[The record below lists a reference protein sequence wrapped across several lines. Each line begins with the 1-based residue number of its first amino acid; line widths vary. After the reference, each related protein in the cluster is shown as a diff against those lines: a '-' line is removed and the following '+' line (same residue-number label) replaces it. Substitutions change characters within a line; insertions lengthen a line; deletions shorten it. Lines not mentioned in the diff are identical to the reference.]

1 MIHENV
7 QGAALKLRELAGRVD
22 GSVWEEIRSA
32 CRVLDQAAEDA
43 KNLETR
49 VALVVVAINDA
60 AAPLAMKQ

>member
-7 QGAALKLRELAGRVD
+7 QGVALKLRELAGAVTPAQ
-22 GSVWEEIRSA
+22 WETIRSA

-43 KNLETR
+43 RNLENR
-49 VALVVVAINDA
+49 VALAVVAINDA